1 MHGKIAGCSYCG
13 SPRIYPK
20 HWVQGFFPTMNA
32 ERQVYVCRDCDK
44 EGILLLFRTEEERV
58 RFAAECASAGRR

>member
-1 MHGKIAGCSYCG
+1 MHGKIAGCSFCG

-20 HWVQGFFPTMNA
+20 NWVGGFLVTINA
-32 ERQVYVCRDCDK
+32 ERQVYCCRDCDR

-58 RFAAECASAGRR
+58 KFAAECAQENPR